1 MHDVACHSS
10 GVVCAQEC
18 AHLYAQGKA
27 QGSTK
32 AVALG
37 SQAVPIPKV
46 AQVHT
51 GTIVPRKVFEMY
63 VGRLIRQKEMFL
75 DGAALT
81 L

>member
-1 MHDVACHSS
+1 MHDVACHSY

-18 AHLYAQGKA
+18 GHLYAQGKA

-37 SQAVPIPKV
+37 SQAVPIPKD
-46 AQVHT
+46 AQVT
-51 GTIVPRKVFEMY
+51 PGLTSR
-63 VGRLIRQKEMFL
+63 GRFLKCMWGDNSPKRIFL